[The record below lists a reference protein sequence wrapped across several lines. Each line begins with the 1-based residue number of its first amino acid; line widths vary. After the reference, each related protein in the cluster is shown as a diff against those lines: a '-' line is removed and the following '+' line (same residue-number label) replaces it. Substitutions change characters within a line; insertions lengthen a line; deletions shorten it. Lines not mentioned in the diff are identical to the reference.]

1 LPAHCRAAQLIFSE
15 MHPSKKDWRQQVAYQ
30 IYPRSFADSN
40 GDGMGDLPGITAK
53 LDHLDALGV
62 GIVWLSPVYDS
73 PNDDNGYD
81 IRDYRSIMQEF
92 GSMADFDAMLAGMQQ
107 RGIRLMMDLVVNHT
121 SDEHAWFKQA
131 RSAKTNPYHD
141 YYIWH
146 DPVDGREPTNWEAAF
161 SGSAWTFNEATGEYY
176 LHMFSKKQPDLN
188 WENPKVRQEVYE
200 LMHFWLKK
208 GVGGFRM
215 DVINMIS
222 KPWLEAG
229 TFSKSEA
236 RLPNAPK
243 VQDGFLQPAFEMVTH
258 GPRFMAFMRE
268 MKQEVLDHYDC
279 ISVGEAPCAT
289 LEQAQEITNPETG
302 ALDMVFQFEHMD
314 VDSQAG
320 KGKWA
325 LKALHLPDLKASL
338 SRWQTGLHGKGWNSL
353 YWCNHDQPRAVSR
366 FGDAG
371 LHRVRSAK
379 MLATCLHMMQGT
391 PFIYQGEELGM
402 TNVKWF
408 NIKAYQDIET
418 RNMYAQAVLQQ
429 GRPHQDVMASIHAK
443 GRDNARTP
451 MQWSASQ
458 HAGFTQG
465 TPWLALND
473 NFSQV
478 NAAQARAD
486 ADSVF
491 HHYRQLIALRKNWPV
506 LVDGDFELLLPKH
519 TALFAFTRRLHDV
532 QLLVLCNFSAQ
543 FQGLPLK
550 QLPDFSA
557 ATPLIGNLSSSEW
570 AMAPDTLAAWEARVY
585 VLA

>member
-1 LPAHCRAAQLIFSE
+1 MLSR
-15 MHPSKKDWRQQVAYQ
+15 KKDWRQQVAYQ

-40 GDGMGDLPGITAK
+40 GDGIGDLPGITAK

-81 IRDYRSIMQEF
+81 IRDYRSIMQAF

-121 SDEHAWFKQA
+121 SDEHEWFKQA
-131 RSAKTNPYHD
+131 RSARTNPYHD

-146 DPVDGREPTNWEAAF
+146 DPVGGREPTNWEAAF

-222 KPWLEAG
+222 KPWLDAG

-279 ISVGEAPCAT
+279 ITVGEAPCAT
-289 LEQAQEITNPETG
+289 LEQAQEITNPNTG

-314 VDSQAG
+314 VDSQVG

-408 NIKAYQDIET
+408 NIEAYQDIET
-418 RNMYAQAVLQQ
+418 RNMYAQAVVQQ
-429 GRPHQDVMASIHAK
+429 GRPHQEVIASIHAK

-451 MQWSASQ
+451 MQWSASK
-458 HAGFTQG
+458 HAGFTEG

-486 ADSVF
+486 VDSVF
-491 HHYRQLIALRKNWPV
+491 HHYRQLIALRKAWPV
-506 LVDGDFELLLPKH
+506 LVEGDFELLLPKH

-532 QLLVLCNFSAQ
+532 QLLLLCNFSVH

-557 ATPLIGNLSSSEW
+557 ATPLIGNLPTPEW
-570 AMAPDTLAAWEARVY
+570 AMSPDTLAAWEARVY

>member
-1 LPAHCRAAQLIFSE
+1 

>member
-1 LPAHCRAAQLIFSE
+1 MLSRKE
-15 MHPSKKDWRQQVAYQ
+15 DWRQQVAYQ

-40 GDGMGDLPGITAK
+40 GDGIGDLPGITAK
-53 LDHLDALGV
+53 LDHLEALGV

-73 PNDDNGYD
+73 PNADNGYD
-81 IRDYRSIMQEF
+81 IRNYRSIMKEF
-92 GSMADFDAMLAGMQQ
+92 GSMADFDAMLAAMQQ

-121 SDEHAWFKQA
+121 SDEHEWFKQA
-131 RSAKTNPYHD
+131 RSARTNPYHD

-222 KPWLEAG
+222 KPWLKAG

-279 ISVGEAPCAT
+279 ITVGEAPCAT
-289 LEQAQEITNPETG
+289 LEQAQQITDPETG

-371 LHRVRSAK
+371 PHRLRSAK

-402 TNVKWF
+402 TNVKWC
-408 NIKAYQDIET
+408 NIEAYQDIET
-418 RNMYAQAVLQQ
+418 RNMYEQAVVQQ

-443 GRDNARTP
+443 ARDNARTP

-478 NAAQARAD
+478 NAAQARTD

-519 TALFAFTRRLHDV
+519 TALFAFTRSLNNV

-550 QLPDFSA
+550 QLPDFSD
-557 ATPLIGNLSSSEW
+557 ATPLIGNLPTLEW
-570 AMAPDTLAAWEARVY
+570 AMSPDTLAAWEARVY
-585 VLA
+585 MLTILSKSRKVM

>member
-1 LPAHCRAAQLIFSE
+1 MPALVS
-15 MHPSKKDWRQQVAYQ
+15 DWRKQVAYQ

-40 GDGMGDLPGITAK
+40 GDGIGDLPGITSK
-53 LDHLDALGV
+53 LDHLEALGV
-62 GIVWLSPVYDS
+62 KIVWLSPVYDS

-81 IRDYRSIMQEF
+81 IRDYRSIMKEF
-92 GSMADFDAMLAGMQQ
+92 GTMADFEVMLAGMRA

-121 SDEHAWFKQA
+121 SDEHEWFKQA
-131 RSAKTNPYHD
+131 RSSRSNPYHD

-146 DPVDGREPTNWEAAF
+146 DPVEGREPTNWEAAF

-188 WENPKVRQEVYE
+188 WENPKVRQEVYD

-222 KPWLEAG
+222 KPWL
-229 TFSKSEA
+229 SSEA
-236 RLPNAPK
+236 KDSAAQSLPNAPK
-243 VQDGFLQPAFEMVTH
+243 VQEGFLQPAFEMVTH
-258 GPRFMAFMRE
+258 GPRFMTFMQE
-268 MKQEVLDHYDC
+268 MKREVLEHYDC
-279 ISVGEAPCAT
+279 ITVGESPCAT
-289 LEQAQEITNPETG
+289 VEQAQEITDSETG
-302 ALDMVFQFEHMD
+302 ALNMVFQFEHMD
-314 VDSQAG
+314 ADSQPG

-325 LKALHLPDLKASL
+325 LKPLHLPDLKATL

-371 LHRVRSAK
+371 QYRVRSAK

-402 TNVKWF
+402 TNVAWDDI
-408 NIKAYQDIET
+408 NAYQDIET
-418 RNMYAQAVLQQ
+418 RNMYAQAVNQK
-429 GRPHQDVMASIHAK
+429 GVPHQEVMQSIHAK

-451 MQWSASQ
+451 MQWSTAHQ
-458 HAGFTQG
+458 AGFTTG
-465 TPWLALND
+465 TPWLALNN
-473 NFSQV
+473 NFAEV

-486 ADSVF
+486 ADSIF
-491 HHYRQLIALRKNWPV
+491 HYYRQLIALRQAWPV
-506 LVDGDFELLLPKH
+506 VVDGNYSLLLPKH
-519 TALFAFTRRLHDV
+519 PALFAYTRKLNDV
-532 QLLVLCNFSAQ
+532 TLLVLCNFSGQ

-550 QLPDFSA
+550 QLPDFFN
-557 ATPLIGNLSSSEW
+557 ATPLIGNLPKEEW
-570 AMAPDTLAAWEARVY
+570 SLAADTLAAWEARVY
-585 VLA
+585 VLT

>member
-1 LPAHCRAAQLIFSE
+1 
-15 MHPSKKDWRQQVAYQ
+15 
-30 IYPRSFADSN
+30 
-40 GDGMGDLPGITAK
+40 
-53 LDHLDALGV
+53 
-62 GIVWLSPVYDS
+62 
-73 PNDDNGYD
+73 
-81 IRDYRSIMQEF
+81 
-92 GSMADFDAMLAGMQQ
+92 
-107 RGIRLMMDLVVNHT
+107 MMDLVVNHT
-121 SDEHAWFKQA
+121 SDEHEWFKQA
-131 RSAKTNPYHD
+131 RSSRSNPFHD

-146 DPVDGREPTNWEAAF
+146 DPIDGREPTNWEAAF
-161 SGSAWTFNEATGEYY
+161 SGSAWTFNEATNEYY

-188 WENPKVRQEVYE
+188 WENPKVRQEVFD

-222 KPWLEAG
+222 KPWLEPG
-229 TFSKSEA
+229 SFKKSEA

-243 VQDGFLQPAFEMVTH
+243 VQDGFLQPAFQMVTH
-258 GPRFMAFMRE
+258 GPRFMEFMRE
-268 MKQEVLDHYDC
+268 MKHEVLDHYDC
-279 ISVGEAPCAT
+279 ITVGEAPCAT
-289 LEQAQEITNPETG
+289 VEQAQEITNQQTG
-302 ALDMVFQFEHMD
+302 VLDMVFQFEHMD

-366 FGDAG
+366 FGDTG

-408 NIKAYQDIET
+408 NIEAYQDIET

-429 GRPHQDVMASIHAK
+429 GQPHSGVMASIHAK
-443 GRDNARTP
+443 SRDNARTP
-451 MQWSASQ
+451 MQWSASLN
-458 HAGFTQG
+458 AGFTEG

-478 NAAQARAD
+478 NAAQALAD
-486 ADSVF
+486 AESVF
-491 HHYRQLIALRKNWPV
+491 HHYRQLIALRKAWPV
-506 LVDGDFELLLPKH
+506 LVEGEFELLLLKH
-519 TALFAFTRRLHDV
+519 PALFAFTRRFNDV

-550 QLPDFSA
+550 SLPDFST
-557 ATPLIGNLSSSEW
+557 ATPLIGNLPTPEW

-585 VLA
+585 LMA

>member
-1 LPAHCRAAQLIFSE
+1 MSFAS
-15 MHPSKKDWRQQVAYQ
+15 SDWRKQVAYQ

-40 GDGMGDLPGITAK
+40 GDGIGDLPGITSK

-62 GIVWLSPVYDS
+62 KIVWLSPVYDS

-92 GSMADFDAMLAGMQQ
+92 GTMADFDTMLAGMKF

-121 SDEHAWFKQA
+121 SDEHAWFQQA
-131 RSAKTNPYHD
+131 RSSRSNPYHD

-146 DPVDGREPTNWEAAF
+146 DPVEGREPTNWEAAF
-161 SGSAWTFNEATGEYY
+161 NGSAWTFNEATGEYY

-188 WENPKVRQEVYE
+188 WENPKVRQEVYD

-215 DVINMIS
+215 DVINMVS
-222 KPWLEAG
+222 KPWLTPEQ
-229 TFSKSEA
+229 A
-236 RLPNAPK
+236 RIAKRNLPDAPK

-258 GPRFMAFMRE
+258 GPRFMAFMHE
-268 MKQEVLDHYDC
+268 MKREVLDHYDC
-279 ISVGEAPCAT
+279 ITVGEAPCAT
-289 LEQAQEITNPETG
+289 VAQAQEITDSNTG
-302 ALDMVFQFEHMD
+302 ALNMVFQFEHMD

-325 LKALHLPDLKASL
+325 LKPLQLPDLKTSL

-366 FGDAG
+366 FGDPNH
-371 LHRVRSAK
+371 HRVRSAK

-402 TNVKWF
+402 TNVAWQH
-408 NIKAYQDIET
+408 IEAYQDIET
-418 RNMYAQAVLQQ
+418 RNMYAQAVNHKGLS
-429 GRPHQDVMASIHAK
+429 HQEVMTSIHAK

-451 MQWSASQ
+451 MQWSAAHQ
-458 HAGFTQG
+458 AGFTTG
-465 TPWLALND
+465 TPWLALNN
-473 NFSQV
+473 NFAQV
-478 NAAQARAD
+478 NAQQALAD
-486 ADSVF
+486 PDSIF
-491 HHYRQLIALRKNWPV
+491 HYYRQLIALRQSWPV
-506 LVDGDFELLLPKH
+506 LVEGDYSLLLPKH
-519 TALFAFTRRLHDV
+519 PALFAYTRQLKEV
-532 QLLVLCNFSAQ
+532 TLLVLCNFSSQ

-550 QLPDFSA
+550 QLPDFSN
-557 ATPLIGNLSSSEW
+557 ATPLIGNLPKEEW
-570 AMAPDTLAAWEARVY
+570 PLAADTLAAWEARVY
-585 VLA
+585 VLAEGAAGA

>member
-1 LPAHCRAAQLIFSE
+1 MVSG
-15 MHPSKKDWRQQVAYQ
+15 KTDWRQQVAYQ

-40 GDGMGDLPGITAK
+40 GDGIGDLPGITAK
-53 LDHLDALGV
+53 LDHLETLGV

-121 SDEHAWFKQA
+121 SDEHEWFKQA
-131 RSAKTNPYHD
+131 RSSRSNPFHD

-146 DPVDGREPTNWEAAF
+146 DPIDGREPTNWEAAF
-161 SGSAWTFNEATGEYY
+161 SGSAWTFNEATNEYY

-188 WENPKVRQEVYE
+188 WENPKVRQEVFD

-222 KPWLEAG
+222 KPWLEPG
-229 TFSKSEA
+229 SFKKSEA

-243 VQDGFLQPAFEMVTH
+243 VQDGFLQPAFQMVTH
-258 GPRFMAFMRE
+258 GPRFMEFMRE
-268 MKQEVLDHYDC
+268 MKHEVLDHYDC
-279 ISVGEAPCAT
+279 ITVGEAPCAT
-289 LEQAQEITNPETG
+289 VEQAQEITNQQTG
-302 ALDMVFQFEHMD
+302 VLDMVFQFEHMD

-366 FGDAG
+366 FGDTG

-408 NIKAYQDIET
+408 NIEAYQDIET

-429 GRPHQDVMASIHAK
+429 GQPHSGFMASIHAK
-443 GRDNARTP
+443 SRDNARTP
-451 MQWSASQ
+451 MQWSASLN
-458 HAGFTQG
+458 AGFTEG

-478 NAAQARAD
+478 NAAQALAD
-486 ADSVF
+486 AESVF
-491 HHYRQLIALRKNWPV
+491 HHYRQLIALRKAWPV
-506 LVDGDFELLLPKH
+506 LVEGEFELLLLKH
-519 TALFAFTRRLHDV
+519 PALFAFTRRLNDV

-543 FQGLPLK
+543 FQGLLLK
-550 QLPDFSA
+550 SLPDFST
-557 ATPLIGNLSSSEW
+557 ATPLLGNLPTPEW

-585 VLA
+585 LMA

>member
-1 LPAHCRAAQLIFSE
+1 MLSR
-15 MHPSKKDWRQQVAYQ
+15 KKDWRQQVAYQ

-40 GDGMGDLPGITAK
+40 GDGIGDLPGITAK

-81 IRDYRSIMQEF
+81 IRDYRSIMQAF

-121 SDEHAWFKQA
+121 SDEHEWFKQA
-131 RSAKTNPYHD
+131 RSARTNPYHD

-146 DPVDGREPTNWEAAF
+146 DPVVGREPTNWEAAF
-161 SGSAWTFNEATGEYY
+161 SGSTWTFNEATGEYY

-222 KPWLEAG
+222 KPWLDAG

-279 ISVGEAPCAT
+279 ITVGEAPCAT
-289 LEQAQEITNPETG
+289 LEQAQEITNPNTG

-314 VDSQAG
+314 VDSQVG

-408 NIKAYQDIET
+408 NIEAYQDIET
-418 RNMYAQAVLQQ
+418 RNMYAQAVVQQ
-429 GRPHQDVMASIHAK
+429 GRPHQEVIASIHAK

-451 MQWSASQ
+451 MQWSASK
-458 HAGFTQG
+458 HAGFTEG

-491 HHYRQLIALRKNWPV
+491 HHYRQLIALRKAWPV
-506 LVDGDFELLLPKH
+506 LVEGDFELLLPKH

-532 QLLVLCNFSAQ
+532 KLLILCNFSVH

-557 ATPLIGNLSSSEW
+557 ATPLIGNLPTPEW
-570 AMAPDTLAAWEARVY
+570 AMSPDTLAAWEARVY

>member
-1 LPAHCRAAQLIFSE
+1 MVSG
-15 MHPSKKDWRQQVAYQ
+15 KTDWRQQVAYQ

-40 GDGMGDLPGITAK
+40 GDGIGDLPGITAK
-53 LDHLDALGV
+53 LDHLETLGV

-121 SDEHAWFKQA
+121 SDEHEWFKQA
-131 RSAKTNPYHD
+131 RSSRSNPFHD

-146 DPVDGREPTNWEAAF
+146 DPIDGREPTNWEAAF
-161 SGSAWTFNEATGEYY
+161 SGSAWTFNEATNEYY

-188 WENPKVRQEVYE
+188 WENPKVRQEVFD

-222 KPWLEAG
+222 KPWLEPG
-229 TFSKSEA
+229 SFKKSEA

-243 VQDGFLQPAFEMVTH
+243 VQDGFLQPAFQMVTH
-258 GPRFMAFMRE
+258 GPRFMEFMRE
-268 MKQEVLDHYDC
+268 MKHEVLDHYDC
-279 ISVGEAPCAT
+279 ITVGEAPCAT
-289 LEQAQEITNPETG
+289 VEQAQEITNQQTG
-302 ALDMVFQFEHMD
+302 VLDMVFQFEHMD

-366 FGDAG
+366 FGDTG

-408 NIKAYQDIET
+408 NIEAYQDIET

-429 GRPHQDVMASIHAK
+429 GQPHSGVMASIHAK
-443 GRDNARTP
+443 SRDNARTP
-451 MQWSASQ
+451 MQWSASLN
-458 HAGFTQG
+458 AGFTEG

-478 NAAQARAD
+478 NAAQALAD
-486 ADSVF
+486 AESVF
-491 HHYRQLIALRKNWPV
+491 HHYRQLIALRKAWPV
-506 LVDGDFELLLPKH
+506 LVEGEFELLLLKH
-519 TALFAFTRRLHDV
+519 PALFAFTRRLNDV

-550 QLPDFSA
+550 SLPDFST
-557 ATPLIGNLSSSEW
+557 ATPLLGNLPTPEW

-585 VLA
+585 LMA

>member
-1 LPAHCRAAQLIFSE
+1 MLSR
-15 MHPSKKDWRQQVAYQ
+15 KKDWRQQVAYQ

-40 GDGMGDLPGITAK
+40 GDGIGDLPGITAK

-81 IRDYRSIMQEF
+81 IRDYRSIMQAF

-121 SDEHAWFKQA
+121 SDEHEWFKQA
-131 RSAKTNPYHD
+131 RSARTNPYHD

-146 DPVDGREPTNWEAAF
+146 DPVGGREPTNWEAAF

-222 KPWLEAG
+222 KPWLDAG

-279 ISVGEAPCAT
+279 ITVGEAPCAT
-289 LEQAQEITNPETG
+289 LEQAQEITNPNTG

-314 VDSQAG
+314 VDSQVG

-408 NIKAYQDIET
+408 NIEAYQDIET
-418 RNMYAQAVLQQ
+418 RNMYAQAVVQQ
-429 GRPHQDVMASIHAK
+429 GRPHQEVIASIHAK

-451 MQWSASQ
+451 MQWSASK
-458 HAGFTQG
+458 HAGFTEG

-491 HHYRQLIALRKNWPV
+491 HHYRQLNALRKAWPV
-506 LVDGDFELLLPKH
+506 LVEGDFELLLPKH

-532 QLLVLCNFSAQ
+532 KLLILCNFSVH

-557 ATPLIGNLSSSEW
+557 ATPLIGNLPTPEW
-570 AMAPDTLAAWEARVY
+570 AMSPDTLAAWEARVY

>member
-1 LPAHCRAAQLIFSE
+1 

-222 KPWLEAG
+222 KPWLEAD

-557 ATPLIGNLSSSEW
+557 ATPLIGNLPSSEW

>member
-1 LPAHCRAAQLIFSE
+1 MLSR
-15 MHPSKKDWRQQVAYQ
+15 KKDWRQQVAYQ

-40 GDGMGDLPGITAK
+40 GDGIGDLPGITAK

-81 IRDYRSIMQEF
+81 IRDYRSIMQAF

-121 SDEHAWFKQA
+121 SDEHEWFKQA
-131 RSAKTNPYHD
+131 RSARTNPYHD

-146 DPVDGREPTNWEAAF
+146 DPVGGREPTNWEAAF

-222 KPWLEAG
+222 KPWLDAG

-279 ISVGEAPCAT
+279 ITVGEAPCAT
-289 LEQAQEITNPETG
+289 LEQAQEITNPNTG

-314 VDSQAG
+314 VDSQVG

-408 NIKAYQDIET
+408 NIEAYQDIET
-418 RNMYAQAVLQQ
+418 RNMYAQAVVQQ
-429 GRPHQDVMASIHAK
+429 GRPHQEVIASIHAK

-451 MQWSASQ
+451 MQWSASK
-458 HAGFTQG
+458 HAGFTEG

-491 HHYRQLIALRKNWPV
+491 HHYRQLIALRKAWPV
-506 LVDGDFELLLPKH
+506 LVEGDFELLLPKH

-532 QLLVLCNFSAQ
+532 QLLILCNFSVH

-557 ATPLIGNLSSSEW
+557 ATPLIGNLPTPEW
-570 AMAPDTLAAWEARVY
+570 AMSPDTLAAWEARVY

>member
-1 LPAHCRAAQLIFSE
+1 MSFAS
-15 MHPSKKDWRQQVAYQ
+15 SDWRKQVAYQ

-40 GDGMGDLPGITAK
+40 GDGIGDLPGITAK

-62 GIVWLSPVYDS
+62 KIVWLSPVYDS

-92 GSMADFDAMLAGMQQ
+92 GTMADFDTMLAGMKA

-121 SDEHAWFKQA
+121 SDEHAWFQQA
-131 RSAKTNPYHD
+131 RSSRSNPYHD

-146 DPVDGREPTNWEAAF
+146 DPVEGREPTNWEAAF
-161 SGSAWTFNEATGEYY
+161 NGSAWTFNEATGEYY

-188 WENPKVRQEVYE
+188 WENPKVRQEVYD

-222 KPWLEAG
+222 KPWLTLEQ
-229 TFSKSEA
+229 A
-236 RLPNAPK
+236 RIAKRNLPDAPK

-258 GPRFMAFMRE
+258 GPRFMAFMHE
-268 MKQEVLDHYDC
+268 MKREVLDHYDC
-279 ISVGEAPCAT
+279 ITVGEAPCAT
-289 LEQAQEITNPETG
+289 VAQAQEITDSNTG
-302 ALDMVFQFEHMD
+302 ALNMVFQFEHMD

-325 LKALHLPDLKASL
+325 LKPVNLPDLKTSL
-338 SRWQTGLHGKGWNSL
+338 SRWQTGLHSKGWNSL

-366 FGDAG
+366 FGDPNH
-371 LHRVRSAK
+371 HRIRSAK

-402 TNVKWF
+402 TNVAWQH
-408 NIKAYQDIET
+408 IEAYQDIET
-418 RNMYAQAVLQQ
+418 RNMYAQAVKHKGLS
-429 GRPHQDVMASIHAK
+429 HQEVMASIHAK

-451 MQWSASQ
+451 MQWSAAHQ
-458 HAGFTQG
+458 AGFTTG
-465 TPWLALND
+465 SPWLALNN
-473 NFSQV
+473 NFAQV
-478 NAAQARAD
+478 NAQQVLAD
-486 ADSVF
+486 PDSIF
-491 HHYRQLIALRKNWPV
+491 HYYRQLIALRQSWPV
-506 LVDGDFELLLPKH
+506 LVEGDYSLLLPKH
-519 TALFAFTRRLHDV
+519 PALFAYIRQLKEVT
-532 QLLVLCNFSAQ
+532 LLVLCNFSSQ

-550 QLPDFSA
+550 QLPDFSN
-557 ATPLIGNLSSSEW
+557 ATPLIGNLPKEEW
-570 AMAPDTLAAWEARVY
+570 PLAADTLAAWEARVY
-585 VLA
+585 VLAEGAAGA

>member
-1 LPAHCRAAQLIFSE
+1 MVSG
-15 MHPSKKDWRQQVAYQ
+15 KTDWRQQVAYQ

-40 GDGMGDLPGITAK
+40 GDGIGDLPGITAK
-53 LDHLDALGV
+53 LDHLETLGV

-121 SDEHAWFKQA
+121 SDEHEWFKQA
-131 RSAKTNPYHD
+131 RSSRSNPFHD

-146 DPVDGREPTNWEAAF
+146 DPIDGREPTNWEAAF
-161 SGSAWTFNEATGEYY
+161 SGSAWTFNEATNEYY

-188 WENPKVRQEVYE
+188 WENPKVRQEVFD

-222 KPWLEAG
+222 KPWLEPG
-229 TFSKSEA
+229 SFKKSEA

-243 VQDGFLQPAFEMVTH
+243 VQDGFLQPAFQMVTH
-258 GPRFMAFMRE
+258 GPRFMEFMRE
-268 MKQEVLDHYDC
+268 MKHEVLDHYDC
-279 ISVGEAPCAT
+279 ITVGEAPCAT
-289 LEQAQEITNPETG
+289 VEQAQEITNQQTG
-302 ALDMVFQFEHMD
+302 VLDMVFQFEHMD

-366 FGDAG
+366 FGDTG

-408 NIKAYQDIET
+408 NIEAYQDIET

-429 GRPHQDVMASIHAK
+429 GQPHSGVMASIHAK
-443 GRDNARTP
+443 SRDNARTP
-451 MQWSASQ
+451 MQWSASLN
-458 HAGFTQG
+458 AGFTEG

-478 NAAQARAD
+478 NAAQALAD
-486 ADSVF
+486 AESVF
-491 HHYRQLIALRKNWPV
+491 HHYRQLIALRKAWPV
-506 LVDGDFELLLPKH
+506 LVEGEFELLLLKH
-519 TALFAFTRRLHDV
+519 PALFAFTRRFNDV

-550 QLPDFSA
+550 SLPDFST
-557 ATPLIGNLSSSEW
+557 ATPLIGNLPTPEW

-585 VLA
+585 LMA

>member
-1 LPAHCRAAQLIFSE
+1 MSFAS
-15 MHPSKKDWRQQVAYQ
+15 SDWRKQVAYQ

-40 GDGMGDLPGITAK
+40 GDGIGDLPGITAK

-62 GIVWLSPVYDS
+62 KIVWLSPVYDS

-92 GSMADFDAMLAGMQQ
+92 GTMADFDTMLASMKA

-121 SDEHAWFKQA
+121 SDEHAWFQQA
-131 RSAKTNPYHD
+131 RSSRDNPYHD

-146 DPVDGREPTNWEAAF
+146 DPVEGREPTNWEATF
-161 SGSAWTFNEATGEYY
+161 TGSAWTLNEATGEYY

-188 WENPKVRQEVYE
+188 WENPKVRQEVYD

-222 KPWLEAG
+222 KPWLTPEQ
-229 TFSKSEA
+229 A
-236 RLPNAPK
+236 RIAKRSLPDAPK

-258 GPRFMAFMRE
+258 GPRFMAFMHE
-268 MKQEVLDHYDC
+268 MKREVLDHYDC
-279 ISVGEAPCAT
+279 ITVGEAPCAT
-289 LEQAQEITNPETG
+289 VEQAQEITDSNTG
-302 ALDMVFQFEHMD
+302 ALNMVFQFEHMD

-325 LKALHLPDLKASL
+325 LKPLHLPDLKTSL
-338 SRWQTGLHGKGWNSL
+338 SRWQSGLHGKGWNSL

-366 FGDAG
+366 FGDSDQ
-371 LHRVRSAK
+371 HRIRSAK

-402 TNVKWF
+402 TNVAWQH
-408 NIKAYQDIET
+408 IEAYQDIET
-418 RNMYAQAVLQQ
+418 RNMYAQAVNHKGLS
-429 GRPHQDVMASIHAK
+429 HQEVMTSIHAK

-451 MQWSASQ
+451 MQWSAAHQ
-458 HAGFTQG
+458 AGFTTG
-465 TPWLALND
+465 SPWLALNN
-473 NFSQV
+473 NFAQV
-478 NAAQARAD
+478 NAQQALAD
-486 ADSVF
+486 PDSIF
-491 HHYRQLIALRKNWPV
+491 HYYRQLIALRQAWPV
-506 LVDGDFELLLPKH
+506 LVDGDYSLLLPKH
-519 TALFAFTRRLHDV
+519 PALFAYTRQLKDV
-532 QLLVLCNFSAQ
+532 TLLVLCNFSAQ

-550 QLPDFSA
+550 QLPDFSN
-557 ATPLIGNLSSSEW
+557 ATPLIGNLPKEEW
-570 AMAPDTLAAWEARVY
+570 PLAADTLAAWEARVY
-585 VLA
+585 VLAEGAAGC

>member
-1 LPAHCRAAQLIFSE
+1 
-15 MHPSKKDWRQQVAYQ
+15 
-30 IYPRSFADSN
+30 
-40 GDGMGDLPGITAK
+40 
-53 LDHLDALGV
+53 
-62 GIVWLSPVYDS
+62 
-73 PNDDNGYD
+73 
-81 IRDYRSIMQEF
+81 
-92 GSMADFDAMLAGMQQ
+92 MA
-107 RGIRLMMDLVVNHT
+107 MMDLVVNHT
-121 SDEHAWFKQA
+121 SDEHEWFKQA

-146 DPVDGREPTNWEAAF
+146 DPVGGREPTNWEAAF
-161 SGSAWTFNEATGEYY
+161 SGSAWTFNEVTGEYY

-222 KPWLEAG
+222 KPWLDAG

-279 ISVGEAPCAT
+279 ITVGEAPCAT
-289 LEQAQEITNPETG
+289 LEQAQEITNPNTG

-314 VDSQAG
+314 VDSQVG

-408 NIKAYQDIET
+408 NIEAYQDIET
-418 RNMYAQAVLQQ
+418 RNMYDQAVVQQ
-429 GRPHQDVMASIHAK
+429 GRPHQEVIASIHAK

-451 MQWSASQ
+451 MQWSASK
-458 HAGFTQG
+458 HAGFTEG

-491 HHYRQLIALRKNWPV
+491 HHYRQLNALRKAWPV
-506 LVDGDFELLLPKH
+506 LVEGDFELLLPKH

-532 QLLVLCNFSAQ
+532 QLLILCNFSVH

-557 ATPLIGNLSSSEW
+557 ATPLIGNLPTPEW
-570 AMAPDTLAAWEARVY
+570 AMSPDTLAAWEARVY

>member
-1 LPAHCRAAQLIFSE
+1 MLSR
-15 MHPSKKDWRQQVAYQ
+15 KKDWRQQVAYQ

-40 GDGMGDLPGITAK
+40 GDGIGDLPGITAK

-81 IRDYRSIMQEF
+81 IRDYRSIMQAF

-121 SDEHAWFKQA
+121 SDEHEWFKQA
-131 RSAKTNPYHD
+131 RSARTNPYHD

-146 DPVDGREPTNWEAAF
+146 DPVGGREPTNWEAAF

-222 KPWLEAG
+222 KPWLDAG

-268 MKQEVLDHYDC
+268 MNQEVLDHYDC
-279 ISVGEAPCAT
+279 ITVGEAPCAT
-289 LEQAQEITNPETG
+289 LEQAQEITNPNTG

-314 VDSQAG
+314 VDSQVG

-408 NIKAYQDIET
+408 NIEAYQDIET
-418 RNMYAQAVLQQ
+418 RNMYAQAVVQQ
-429 GRPHQDVMASIHAK
+429 GRPHQEVIASIHAK

-451 MQWSASQ
+451 MQWSASK
-458 HAGFTQG
+458 HAGFTEG

-491 HHYRQLIALRKNWPV
+491 HHYRQLIALRKAWPV
-506 LVDGDFELLLPKH
+506 LVEGDFELLLPKH
-519 TALFAFTRRLHDV
+519 TALFALTRRLHDV
-532 QLLVLCNFSAQ
+532 QLLILCNFSVH

-557 ATPLIGNLSSSEW
+557 ATPLIGNLPTPEW
-570 AMAPDTLAAWEARVY
+570 AMSPDTLAAWEARVY

>member
-1 LPAHCRAAQLIFSE
+1 MLS
-15 MHPSKKDWRQQVAYQ
+15 SKIDWRQQVAYQ

-40 GDGMGDLPGITAK
+40 GDGIGDLPGITAK

-81 IRDYRSIMQEF
+81 IRDYRSIMQAF
-92 GSMADFDAMLAGMQQ
+92 GSMADFDAMLAAMQQ

-121 SDEHAWFKQA
+121 SDEHEWFKQA
-131 RSAKTNPYHD
+131 RSARTNPYHD

-222 KPWLEAG
+222 KPWLDTG

-279 ISVGEAPCAT
+279 ITVGEAPCAT
-289 LEQAQEITNPETG
+289 LEQAQEITNPNTG

-314 VDSQAG
+314 VDSQVG

-408 NIKAYQDIET
+408 NIEAYQDIET
-418 RNMYAQAVLQQ
+418 RNMYAQAVVQQ
-429 GRPHQDVMASIHAK
+429 GRPHQEVMASIHAK

-451 MQWSASQ
+451 MQWSASK
-458 HAGFTQG
+458 HAGFTEG

-491 HHYRQLIALRKNWPV
+491 HHYRQLIALRKAWPV
-506 LVDGDFELLLPKH
+506 LVEGDFELLLPKH

-532 QLLVLCNFSAQ
+532 QLLILCNFSSQ

-557 ATPLIGNLSSSEW
+557 ATPLIGNLPTPEW
-570 AMAPDTLAAWEARVY
+570 AMSPDTLAAWEARVY
-585 VLA
+585 VLLA

>member
-1 LPAHCRAAQLIFSE
+1 MLSR
-15 MHPSKKDWRQQVAYQ
+15 KKDWRQQVAYQ

-40 GDGMGDLPGITAK
+40 GDGIGDLPGITAK

-81 IRDYRSIMQEF
+81 IRDYRSIMQAF

-121 SDEHAWFKQA
+121 SDEHEWFKQA
-131 RSAKTNPYHD
+131 RSARTNPYHD

-146 DPVDGREPTNWEAAF
+146 DPVGGREPTNWEAAF
-161 SGSAWTFNEATGEYY
+161 SGSTWTFNEATGEYY

-222 KPWLEAG
+222 KPWLDAG

-279 ISVGEAPCAT
+279 ITVGEAPCAT
-289 LEQAQEITNPETG
+289 LEQAQEITNPNTG

-314 VDSQAG
+314 VDSQVG
-320 KGKWA
+320 KGTWA

-408 NIKAYQDIET
+408 NIEAYQDIET
-418 RNMYAQAVLQQ
+418 RNMYAQAVVQQ
-429 GRPHQDVMASIHAK
+429 GRPHQEVIASIHAK

-451 MQWSASQ
+451 MQWSASK
-458 HAGFTQG
+458 HAGFTEG

-491 HHYRQLIALRKNWPV
+491 HHYRQLNALRKAWPV
-506 LVDGDFELLLPKH
+506 LVEGDFELLLPKH

-532 QLLVLCNFSAQ
+532 QLLILCNFSVH

-557 ATPLIGNLSSSEW
+557 ATPLIGNLPTPEW
-570 AMAPDTLAAWEARVY
+570 AMSPDTLAAWEARVY

>member
-1 LPAHCRAAQLIFSE
+1 MPIVSN
-15 MHPSKKDWRQQVAYQ
+15 DWRQQVAYQ

-40 GDGMGDLPGITAK
+40 GDGIGDLPGITGK
-53 LDHLDALGV
+53 LDHLEALGV

-81 IRDYRSIMQEF
+81 IRDYRSIMKEF
-92 GSMADFDAMLAGMQQ
+92 GTMADFDAMLAGMTT

-121 SDEHAWFKQA
+121 SDEHEWFKQA
-131 RSAKTNPYHD
+131 RSSRDNPYHD
-141 YYIWH
+141 YYIWQ
-146 DPVDGREPTNWEAAF
+146 DPLEGREPTNWEAAF
-161 SGSAWTFNEATGEYY
+161 NGSAWTFNEATGEYY

-222 KPWLEAG
+222 KPWRNSAAS
-229 TFSKSEA
+229 TNASAS
-236 RLPNAPK
+236 RSLPDAPK

-268 MKQEVLDHYDC
+268 MRREVLDHYDC
-279 ISVGEAPCAT
+279 ITVGETPCAT
-289 LEQAQEITNPETG
+289 VTQAEEMTAPETG
-302 ALDMVFQFEHMD
+302 VLNMVFQFEHMD

-325 LKALHLPDLKASL
+325 LKPLHLPDLKASL

-379 MLATCLHMMQGT
+379 MMATCLHLMQGT

-402 TNVKWF
+402 TNVAWPS
-408 NIKAYQDIET
+408 IKAYQDIET
-418 RNMYAQAVLQQ
+418 RNMYVVAVQQ
-429 GRPHQDVMASIHAK
+429 KGLHHHEVMASIHAK

-451 MQWSASQ
+451 MHWSAAH
-458 HAGFTQG
+458 HAGFTSG
-465 TPWLALND
+465 TPWLALNE
-473 NFSQV
+473 NYPQV
-478 NAAQARAD
+478 NAVQARAD

-491 HHYRQLIALRKNWPV
+491 HHYRQLIALRKDWPV
-506 LVDGDFELLLPKH
+506 MVAGNFDLLLPKH
-519 TALFAFTRRLHDV
+519 TALFAYTRQLGDV
-532 QLLVLCNFSAQ
+532 RLLVLCNFSGQ

-550 QLPDFSA
+550 QLPDFA
-557 ATPLIGNLSSSEW
+557 KATPLIGNLPTEEW
-570 AMAPDTLAAWEARVY
+570 PLAPDTLAAWEARVY

>member
-1 LPAHCRAAQLIFSE
+1 MLSR
-15 MHPSKKDWRQQVAYQ
+15 KKDWRQQVAYQ

-40 GDGMGDLPGITAK
+40 GDGIGDLPGITAK
-53 LDHLDALGV
+53 LDHLEALGV

-81 IRDYRSIMQEF
+81 IRNYRSIMKEF
-92 GSMADFDAMLAGMQQ
+92 GSMADFDAMLAAMQQ

-121 SDEHAWFKQA
+121 SDEHEWFKQA
-131 RSAKTNPYHD
+131 RSARTNPYHD

-146 DPVDGREPTNWEAAF
+146 DPVGGREPTNWEAAF

-222 KPWLEAG
+222 KPWLDAG

-371 LHRVRSAK
+371 PHRLRSAK

-408 NIKAYQDIET
+408 NIEAYQDIET
-418 RNMYAQAVLQQ
+418 RNMYEQAVVQQ
-429 GRPHQDVMASIHAK
+429 GRPHHDVMASIHAK
-443 GRDNARTP
+443 ARDNARTP

-458 HAGFTQG
+458 HAGFTLG

-491 HHYRQLIALRKNWPV
+491 HHYRQLIALRKAWPV
-506 LVDGDFELLLPKH
+506 LVEGDFELLLPKH

-532 QLLVLCNFSAQ
+532 QLLILCNFSVH

-557 ATPLIGNLSSSEW
+557 ATPLIGNLPTPEW
-570 AMAPDTLAAWEARVY
+570 AMSPDTLAAWEARVY